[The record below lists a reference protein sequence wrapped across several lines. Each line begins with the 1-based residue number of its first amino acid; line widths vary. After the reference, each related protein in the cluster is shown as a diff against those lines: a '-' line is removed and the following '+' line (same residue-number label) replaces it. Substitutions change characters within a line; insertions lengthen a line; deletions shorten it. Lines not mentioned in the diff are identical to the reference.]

1 MPQDTFNPCVPN
13 PRVYSAWRVNCSHG
27 LERADFDFSAPRA
40 THQDM
45 ELFDIRY
52 VISVADY
59 EATVSR
65 YDDPRVTAN
74 VTAMKL
80 VRSSALIC
88 KIGYS
93 IAIANATLDLLTGSV
108 SIPKLAVDGEVK
120 PLRNLSSIALA
131 EMLWTNLKSPSEFL
145 VVDEKV
151 PTLKPV
157 SGNPPGAADVLFQL
171 MYAQLGRPGNLDS
184 FYETPLL
191 KNATISVFERIARE
205 FARESLVVS
214 KPADK
219 LAKAWVTGNRLHIRN
234 IALWIMVA
242 AFCLLAIL
250 CLFLLLM
257 PVQFSWISAMSGSL
271 AGSAAIFANS
281 PNLQAVLAGTGYLV
295 SKKLGAR
302 LARVQFHAMK
312 GPTGNLEVQADP
324 SFESRSE
331 VASIKNEE
339 KKNPW
344 VLLSVRLPVIVA
356 TFAAPM
362 IAIGALELLYHIL
375 RDEGC
380 FVQIDGDTA
389 TLSYIIRI
397 GSTLVIF
404 GIATMINNLDS
415 TIVIFAPYSNLR
427 SGSASADRSILFH
440 LLSVNPFLVMFK
452 SLQRHQFGPAAS
464 NGATLIAGFL
474 TIVVS
479 GLWIPASSP
488 ISNQPSKAAVN
499 NWDRT
504 WLFNSTHDGSAAIAL
519 NLIRFG
525 GARTPMGIWKDVVVP
540 EVSLSLDSVVSD
552 SVRRGANYTY
562 DVLALQPSL
571 NCTII
576 PQNAIS
582 VKNMCY
588 QVSAGRMSQY
598 ASATGTLITVQPPG
612 IDRRCSDSST
622 NGFANLT
629 FGMEL
634 LTMDPTWIGKY
645 LDLLQATAGQVSTEC
660 TSIGMIFGSVTRN
673 ITIDK
678 NLTAVVCSQGI
689 RQVPMR
695 GTYNGNPAL
704 GKIDS
709 MHTQGQYMRVKS
721 GTAKAYT
728 LGYKLEGFLNANL
741 LHYSANMSTESYD
754 SFFNHLLLRP
764 KSYSRED
771 LSGPRNAHKFVQAVT
786 GDYNEYLRHVIDRN
800 FRAGDRNSD
809 VNLLSATEDSSAES
823 SSTQSMISGR
833 YSAEVTHLVIDKTSK
848 LILQVL
854 LATMTILSLTG
865 FSLVKIKGTLPR
877 DPCSIGSTMALL
889 ADSQI
894 CDPGSGII
902 PEAGQHM
909 SESQLRRA
917 FDGWVFSLGW
927 WSLGSSVAPSL
938 DLDSYQSP
946 DTAQKVVSG
955 TVTTIKQR
963 EKRFGVDVGKAGRV
977 DDL

>member
-13 PRVYSAWRVNCSHG
+13 PRVYSSWQVNCSHG
-27 LERADFDFSAPRA
+27 LKRADLDLSAPRA
-40 THQDM
+40 TH
-45 ELFDIRY
+45 DIRY
-52 VISVADY
+52 AISVADFK
-59 EATVSR
+59 ATVSR
-65 YDDPRVTAN
+65 YDDPRVTPR

-80 VRSSALIC
+80 VRSPNLIC
-88 KIGYS
+88 KIGYG
-93 IAIANATLDLLTGSV
+93 IATANATLDLLTDSV
-108 SIPKLAVDGEVK
+108 SIPKVAVDGEVK
-120 PLRNLSSIALA
+120 PLRNLSSITLA
-131 EMLWTNLKSPSEFL
+131 EMLWTNLRSPSEFL

-151 PTLKPV
+151 PTLKPA
-157 SGNPPGAADVLFQL
+157 SANLPGAADVLFQL
-171 MYAQLGRPGNLDS
+171 MYAQLGHPDNLES

-191 KNATISVFERIARE
+191 KNATISVFEGIARE

-219 LAKAWVTGNRLHIRN
+219 LAKVWATENRLHIRN

-250 CLFLLLM
+250 CLLLLLM
-257 PVQFSWISAMSGSL
+257 LVQFSWTSAMSGSL
-271 AGSAAIFANS
+271 AGSAAILANS

-312 GPTGNLEVQADP
+312 GSTGNLEVQADP
-324 SFESRSE
+324 SFESRSQ
-331 VASIKNEE
+331 VASIESEE
-339 KKNPW
+339 NKHPW
-344 VLLSVRLPVIVA
+344 VPLSVRLPVIVA

-362 IAIGALELLYHIL
+362 IVIGVLELLYHIL
-375 RDEGC
+375 RDEGR
-380 FVQIDGDTA
+380 FVQINGDTA

-397 GSTLVIF
+397 TSTLVIF

-440 LLSVNPFLVMFK
+440 LLSINPFFVMFK
-452 SLQRHQFGPAAS
+452 SLQRRQFGPAAS

-474 TIVVS
+474 TIIVS
-479 GLWIPASSP
+479 GLWIPAGSS
-488 ISNQPSKAAVN
+488 ISNQPSTAMVN
-499 NWDRT
+499 DWDRT
-504 WLFNSTHDGSAAIAL
+504 WLFNSTNDGGAAIAL

-525 GARTPMGIWKDVVVP
+525 GARTPIGIWKDVVVP
-540 EVSLSLDSVVSD
+540 EVSLSPDPVVSD

-562 DVLALQPSL
+562 NVLALQPSL

-582 VKNMCY
+582 VKNMTY

-598 ASATGTLITVQPPG
+598 ASATGTSTTVQPPG

-634 LTMDPTWIGKY
+634 LTMDPRWIGKY
-645 LDLLQATAGQVSTEC
+645 FDLPQATAGQISTDC
-660 TSIGMIFGSVTRN
+660 PSIGMIFGSVTRN

-695 GTYNGNPAL
+695 VTYNGNPDL

-709 MHTQGQYMRVKS
+709 IHTQGQDIRVQND
-721 GTAKAYT
+721 TAKTYT

-741 LHYSANMSTESYD
+741 LHFPANMSAESYD

-771 LSGPRNAHKFVQAVT
+771 LSGPRNAQKLVQAVT
-786 GDYNEYLRHVIDRN
+786 SDYNEYARHVIDRN
-800 FRAGDRNSD
+800 FRAGNRNSD
-809 VNLLSATEDSSAES
+809 VNLPSATEDSSAGS
-823 SSTQSMISGR
+823 SSTQSMIIGR
-833 YSAEVTHLVIDKTSK
+833 YSAEVTHLVIDKTLK

-854 LATMTILSLTG
+854 LTTMTVLSLIG

-894 CDPGSGII
+894 CD
-902 PEAGQHM
+902 
-909 SESQLRRA
+909 
-917 FDGWVFSLGW
+917 
-927 WSLGSSVAPSL
+927 
-938 DLDSYQSP
+938 
-946 DTAQKVVSG
+946 
-955 TVTTIKQR
+955 
-963 EKRFGVDVGKAGRV
+963 
-977 DDL
+977 